1 MKHWTPEEIEELKRV
16 FRTMTARQLAERFG
30 TTERAIHVKCFR
42 LGLKKGYDHARI
54 RLSREDKL
62 WLQLNFPHMSNE
74 ICAMKLG
81 VSLRTVVRLARW
93 YGFEKTPQFM
103 KECQAHTSKKAKE
116 SHLRNGT
123 YPAKGC
129 YSPNLR
135 KGEVYQFKPKSLRH
149 DAPALE
155 V

>member
-1 MKHWTPEEIEELKRV
+1 MKRWTEKETEQLSQI
-16 FRTMTARQLAERFG
+16 FHTMTAKQLAERFG
-30 TTERAIHVKCFR
+30 TTAQAIYQKCWK
-42 LGLKKGYDHARI
+42 LGLKKGQDYARI

-93 YGFEKTPQFM
+93 YGFNKTPQFM
-103 KECQAHTSKKAKE
+103 KECQAHTAKKAKE

-123 YPAKGC
+123 YPAKGW
-129 YSPNLR
+129 YSPNLQ
-135 KGEVYQFKPKSLRH
+135 KGEKYQFKPIKRN
-149 DAPALE
+149 E
-155 V
+155 